1 MPGNG
6 AYVFTEPGDY
16 EASIRDEKIEL
27 VVTGSGPFKAAV
39 TKSDLGQLQL
49 LRSREDQASVAFFG
63 LRADLVFVTFPTH
76 FNPPPVWGGQ
86 ELRPGDIVFHGL
98 GERMHQRT
106 AGSSEKGFVALT
118 PERLAFW
125 SHTLADAELLPPPSA
140 RIVRPS
146 ASATKRLLSLHTTAC
161 RLVEES
167 PDTIAHPEVTRALEQ
182 ELIHALVNCLSPN
195 APSQIRP
202 LGTRRAAVMRRFEET
217 LAAHPDQSLHIPQL
231 CMAIG
236 VSERTLRASCAEF
249 LGMSP
254 GWYLRLRR
262 LKLVRT
268 ALLRPNLTTISVA
281 GTARRY
287 GFGEPGRF
295 ACMYRAVYGEAPSA
309 TLRLRRHQGQQM

>member
-16 EASIRDEKIEL
+16 EASVRDEKIEL
-27 VVTGSGPFKAAV
+27 VVTGGRPFRAAV
-39 TKSDLGQLQL
+39 TKWELGQLQL
-49 LRSREDQASVAFFG
+49 LRSREDQASVAFVG
-63 LRADLVFVTFPTH
+63 LRADSVFVTFPTH
-76 FNPPPVWGGQ
+76 FAPPPVWGGQ

-106 AGSSEKGFVALT
+106 AGCSEKGFVALK

-146 ASATKRLLSLHTTAC
+146 ASATKRLLSLHSTAC
-161 RLVEES
+161 RLAEES

-182 ELIHALVNCLSPN
+182 ELIRALVNCLSLN

-202 LGTRRAAVMRRFEET
+202 LGTRRAAVMLRFEEA
-217 LAAHPDQSLHIPQL
+217 LAAHPDQPLHIPEL
-231 CMAIG
+231 CMAIA
-236 VSERTLRASCAEF
+236 VSERTLRACCAEF
-249 LGMSP
+249 VGMSP
-254 GWYLRLRR
+254 GRYLRLRR

-268 ALLRPNLTTISVA
+268 ALLGPDATATGVA
-281 GTARRY
+281 RTAQRY

-295 ACMYRAVYGEAPSA
+295 ASLYHAVYGEAPSA
-309 TLRLRRHQGQQM
+309 TLRLRRHPGRRT